1 MLHVPGLRYLALLR
15 DNRRW
20 SKLEIVGEENIR
32 SGGFSRRRLLVSL
45 LGAGASAPFTLA
57 RRGDS
62 AGAASLSPED
72 NQFLEDLEKA
82 SFLFFWDPATPQ
94 PRLVH
99 SRSNV
104 PPTQPSLG

>member
-82 SFLFFWDPATPQ
+82 SFLFFLAHAPPQ
-94 PRLVH
+94 PALLTARCTI
-99 SRSNV
+99 R
-104 PPTQPSLG
+104 PS